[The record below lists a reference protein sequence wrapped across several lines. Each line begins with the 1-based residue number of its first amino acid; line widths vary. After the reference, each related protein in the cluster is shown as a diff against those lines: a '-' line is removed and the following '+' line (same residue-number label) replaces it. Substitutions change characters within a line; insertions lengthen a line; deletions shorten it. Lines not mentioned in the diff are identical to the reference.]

1 MTRKNMLP
9 SRSRRDLR
17 APKGVYVIREP
28 QQLIAIRS
36 PVRQEIVD
44 VLAATGIRTIAEI
57 ATMLGRSPHSLYH
70 HVRVLERVGLML
82 NMGIERRNRR
92 DEALYATPGRPLRI
106 PYVPGSPTY
115 VRHMRGLVA
124 GMLRLTERD
133 FVRGLMRLA
142 RLTRRDLTKVVPS
155 IKLGAMRTKG
165 RLTTGQLREVRRL
178 MARLY
183 DLLGNHPEQTVGTMH
198 ALTMV
203 IAPLAE
209 RASKKAAGPRKAS
222 GPRRSTPKPRNARIT
237 RARSTPS
244 N

>member
-1 MTRKNMLP
+1 MTRENKFR

-28 QQLIAIRS
+28 EQLAAIRS

-44 VLAATGIRTIAEI
+44 ALAGTAIRTVAEI
-57 ATMLGRSPHSLYH
+57 ASMLGRSPHSLYH
-70 HVRVLERVGLML
+70 HVRVLERVGLIL

-92 DEALYATPGRPLRI
+92 DETLYATPARRLLIHRNPR
-106 PYVPGSPTY
+106 SPTFQ
-115 VRHMRGLVA
+115 RNMRGLVA

-133 FVRGLMRLA
+133 FVRELA
-142 RLTRRDLTKVVPS
+142 RRASMKGVPS
-155 IKLGAMRTKG
+155 LNLSAGRMKG
-165 RLTTGQLREVRRL
+165 RLTAGQLREVLRL
-178 MARLY
+178 MGRLY

-209 RASKKAAGPRKAS
+209 RASKKAG
-222 GPRRSTPKPRNARIT
+222 GPRRSTPGQRNARIT
-237 RARSTPS
+237 RARSTTVELKGAGT
-244 N
+244 